1 MEEQSLVIVVR
12 RQPGHVLVSVSGE
25 IAAAG
30 QLRDRLA
37 GPASGGQQVI
47 IDFGGVGFIDAAG
60 AGVLAGA
67 AARAAAR
74 GGSLQLAAAGRQVRR
89 VLVLT
94 GLDRSI
100 PLAATVAEARS
111 SLRSGPGSRAD
122 TAPGAHARI
131 WRRTGPDVTSPRL
144 LGPNSRAPRWQ
155 RPGPDVAGAV
165 RVTARTD
172 ARRESPDTT
181 PGLA

>member
-1 MEEQSLVIVVR
+1 MEEQGLVIVVR
-12 RQPGHVLVSVSGE
+12 RRPGHVLVTVSGE
-25 IAAAG
+25 IDIATAG

-37 GPASGGQQVI
+37 GPVGGGQQVI
-47 IDFGGVGFIDAAG
+47 VDLSRVSFIDAAG

-100 PLAATVAEARS
+100 PLAATVAETRT

-122 TAPGAHARI
+122 GTGADA
-131 WRRTGPDVTSPRL
+131 D
-144 LGPNSRAPRWQ
+144 RA
-155 RPGPDVAGAV
+155 
-165 RVTARTD
+165 
-172 ARRESPDTT
+172 
-181 PGLA
+181 